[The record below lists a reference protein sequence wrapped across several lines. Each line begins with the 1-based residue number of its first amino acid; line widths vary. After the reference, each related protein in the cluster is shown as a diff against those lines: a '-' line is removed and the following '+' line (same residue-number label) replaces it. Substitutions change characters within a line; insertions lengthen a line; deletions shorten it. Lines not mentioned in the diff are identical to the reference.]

1 MQSET
6 GKHPEQVTELKSQKP
21 IIYVLPTEK
30 KSSVFHPPLLSTN
43 STMTYSAIVEA
54 NKEEIQ
60 ISKRTSF
67 LSDIKEFLRTEVT
80 FTDIEPLLPYL
91 PGGKVLNTLY
101 AIANN
106 ISNKSQSQANSQKNV
121 GSEEMIVDLAQLREK
136 FSIDSWDD
144 FVELIPYS
152 LVAQD
157 YEFPPGHP
165 MPGRF
170 YRIHPLQSKNRK
182 YIPLENFDSLLFAER
197 ENELIRLLVD
207 LGATKISIQEAS
219 SGKAEGSIKSGVSL
233 QGAGGIQGNITGK
246 NEQSNTESRVML
258 LRGKPW
264 TSDMSFNEK
273 EYNWLPYEPAWESL
287 VHARLKG
294 GCLSASVELTS
305 DAYYSVSG
313 KLSLTE
319 GLLENLAAFGVGADF
334 ARFRQEKKLFLVE
347 FADTLPSSETL

>member
-6 GKHPEQVTELKSQKP
+6 GKHPDQVTESKFKKP
-21 IIYVLPTEK
+21 IIYILPTENK
-30 KSSVFHPPLLSTN
+30 PSVLQPPLITTSQTRD
-43 STMTYSAIVEA
+43 YSAIVEA
-54 NKEEIQ
+54 NTEEVNL
-60 ISKRTSF
+60 SKKVSF
-67 LSDIKEFLRTEVT
+67 WSGIKEVLMTELT
-80 FTDIEPLLPYL
+80 INSIEFNNGFAKISIRLVETNPE
-91 PGGKVLNTLY
+91 
-101 AIANN
+101 NN
-106 ISNKSQSQANSQKNV
+106 ISSKGMTVDIANIQ
-121 GSEEMIVDLAQLREK
+121 EK
-136 FSIDSWDD
+136 FSVDYWHD

-152 LVAQD
+152 VVAQN

-207 LGATKISIQEAS
+207 LGATKISIQEVS
-219 SGKAEGSIKSGVSL
+219 SGQIEGSIKSGASL

-246 NEQSNTESRVML
+246 NEQSNTESRVIL

-264 TSDMSFNEK
+264 ASDMSFNEK
-273 EYNWLPYEPAWESL
+273 DYSWLPYEPAWESL

-313 KLSLTE
+313 KLGLTE
-319 GLLENLAAFGVGADF
+319 GLLENLAALGVGADF

-347 FADTLPSSETL
+347 FADTLLDS